1 MSARWPLSPPAAETK
16 LLVERWG
23 CRRRKPSEKVSQL
36 SILGRGDEHLHY
48 SDSSHR
54 WVAPPHIEQSVWE
67 ASLRAH
73 LGRHL
78 LTMGGRD
85 EVDQIDLPRAYIP
98 RQRGASK
105 PTPEASA
112 TRSCRRAG

>member
-1 MSARWPLSPPAAETK
+1 M
-16 LLVERWG
+16 
-23 CRRRKPSEKVSQL
+23 SQL

-105 PTPEASA
+105 PTPEARA
-112 TRSCRRAG
+112 TRSCRAG

>member
-1 MSARWPLSPPAAETK
+1 M
-16 LLVERWG
+16 
-23 CRRRKPSEKVSQL
+23 

-54 WVAPPHIEQSVWE
+54 WVAPPHIEQGVWE

>member
-1 MSARWPLSPPAAETK
+1 M
-16 LLVERWG
+16 VERWG
-23 CRRRKPSEKVSQL
+23 PAGAGLAEKVSEL

-54 WVAPPHIEQSVWE
+54 WVAPPHIEQAVWE
-67 ASLRAH
+67 AGLRAH

-85 EVDQIDLPRAYIP
+85 EVEEIDLPRAFIP
-98 RQRGASK
+98 RQRRAAK
-105 PTPEASA
+105 PTPEARA
-112 TRSCRRAG
+112 TGSCRAG